1 MDVTVKIWSTE
12 AHAMALNIIISYHAV
27 WRESYYYT
35 TRVFAFGGDMST
47 STWNEYNHL
56 EAHGLDEKTCQG
68 LFSDQCSWSLSR
80 KPTVGFYLELM
91 TYKRNHFP
99 TLTNREMGKLLLK
112 VDPWLSLDTK
122 YPQNAYLKIMKLNNR
137 KRKIDHTEMVSYGA
151 AKRPKET
158 TSPQQVPESPSTSTA
173 LYYWILNLLQ

>member
-1 MDVTVKIWSTE
+1 
-12 AHAMALNIIISYHAV
+12 
-27 WRESYYYT
+27 
-35 TRVFAFGGDMST
+35 MST

-99 TLTNREMGKLLLK
+99 TLTNREME
-112 VDPWLSLDTK
+112 
-122 YPQNAYLKIMKLNNR
+122 YLNNR

-158 TSPQQVPESPSTSTA
+158 FSPQQVPESPSTSTA
-173 LYYWILNLLQ
+173 LLDPESAPVILAPEEKVSIYHLWYMYVHGVDIYTFSYFRSAQRLQKLKNGTKGKLPTLTRTPIP